1 MPPKAYRR
9 SSYRAVAPLKVN
21 KPKKDV
27 PLPALK
33 STPEGGGDPNAQ
45 GGKKVAP
52 GGAAH
57 HESSPEDGDHAS
69 APTFRKL
76 VAHYMATSV
85 MGVVMDLLS
94 TIFALISCILYIFST
109 YRDDICHVDE
119 GIEALEVIMTVFF
132 AFDYVLRAG
141 IASRPIAY
149 LLSSEAIVDLL
160 ALLPIIDRAFDC
172 ETKQRIAVVLGILRV
187 MRILRIYRITRLLEY
202 QESQVTKAIAKM
214 ILTIIT
220 AVIFVT
226 GLIQIIEN
234 DYAAS
239 QDGIYAGAEKLPF
252 HFYFYFLMVTV
263 STVGYGDYSPNSTQ
277 GQMIC
282 IIIIFA
288 GIIYVSNASSE
299 AIRLAGLTSPY
310 ARAKYKPHKGVPHI
324 VVCGEFTESSLRDF
338 FTEVFHKDHGNI
350 DLQLVL
356 LNPVTPT
363 NEIKTLISH
372 PRYSLSVKYVV
383 PASIVVAV
391 CVSLLGWFN
400 RALFLCPRAD
410 NRVFLPPP
418 LIDALIRSFTADFP
432 NPRSRRY
439 LEGSPMKEVD
449 LGRAALAVAKCA
461 FVLTNKY
468 CHDVDGADASTILQ
482 ALSIKRY
489 VRRQTGKEIL
499 QCMQLMR
506 AENKHHFTSFCDE
519 PSETGGPAHR
529 YCIVCV
535 EEIKMKLLAQTCL
548 CPGLVTL
555 MSNLVSSTDEE
566 PLGKDTNAQEWI
578 SEYQE
583 GSGYEV
589 YTKPVPAT
597 FSGVPFCE
605 VALCVYEV
613 LGACMFALEI
623 RASDNSDPR
632 IVLNP
637 GDYPLPDV
645 NEYKVRA
652 FLFAEDDETA
662 DLSHLGGS
670 FAPRAT
676 GKPKPGSPI
685 KSGTLSSESR
695 EQKGSPK
702 ASPLAK
708 KSSGHWA
715 KIKGA
720 NDGAAKAIANKKA
733 RRMDME
739 NLKIKYFIREEAAQ
753 IGQVTVVRSLE
764 EDLPGVIDHLIIAG
778 AVENLFEFILTLRA
792 KHLGHI
798 QTILILHPHPPDAMQ
813 WEKISMFPQVVYMQ
827 GSALNN
833 KDLMRAGVMKASH
846 AVVFAPIQES
856 GTSVSNKIEAMLD
869 ANTIFIYQGILAL
882 NPDMIVVTEL
892 VSCPNMAF
900 LSPDMSKTQKSA
912 NSNPLASA
920 QFASGAAYTSSMLDT
935 LVCQAFY
942 NPHIVTVLQQLVAGS
957 DPEETARWDK
967 EWEARGNTEKIT
979 DSHLYQIPVP
989 KQFHGKTY
997 GSLVEWLLLTRG
1009 MMPLGLY
1016 RGTWSH
1022 QLHSGPKGNR
1032 IPYVY
1037 TNPDKGSSLESCD
1050 AVFVL
1055 AQFPPEDL
1063 LAQKR
1068 SVADVMDSLQRA
1080 RKLSTALKITA
1091 PAKPGPLTSTASP
1104 METRGGSGGL
1114 GSAADMTKL
1123 IGELRSVV
1131 RSEVQGI
1138 KGEVESL
1145 AKEVKDMKAAASE

>member
-1 MPPKAYRR
+1 
-9 SSYRAVAPLKVN
+9 
-21 KPKKDV
+21 
-27 PLPALK
+27 
-33 STPEGGGDPNAQ
+33 
-45 GGKKVAP
+45 
-52 GGAAH
+52 
-57 HESSPEDGDHAS
+57 
-69 APTFRKL
+69 
-76 VAHYMATSV
+76 
-85 MGVVMDLLS
+85 
-94 TIFALISCILYIFST
+94 
-109 YRDDICHVDE
+109 
-119 GIEALEVIMTVFF
+119 
-132 AFDYVLRAG
+132 
-141 IASRPIAY
+141 
-149 LLSSEAIVDLL
+149 
-160 ALLPIIDRAFDC
+160 
-172 ETKQRIAVVLGILRV
+172 

-202 QESQVTKAIAKM
+202 QESQVTKAIARM

-372 PRYSLSVKYVV
+372 PRYSLSVKY
-383 PASIVVAV
+383 
-391 CVSLLGWFN
+391 
-400 RALFLCPRAD
+400 
-410 NRVFLPPP
+410 
-418 LIDALIRSFTADFP
+418 
-432 NPRSRRY
+432 

-449 LGRAALAVAKCA
+449 LDRAALAVAKCA

-566 PLGKDTNAQEWI
+566 PLGKDAQEWI

-685 KSGTLSSESR
+685 KSGTPSSESR

-702 ASPLAK
+702 ASPLAN
-708 KSSGHWA
+708 KSNGLWA

-720 NDGAAKAIANKKA
+720 NDGAKAIANKKS
-733 RRMDME
+733 RTMEME

-856 GTSVSNKIEAMLD
+856 GTSMSNKIEAMLD

-882 NPDMIVVTEL
+882 NPDMTVVTEL
-892 VSCPNMAF
+892 VSYPNMAF

-1016 RGTWSH
+1016 RGTWNH

-1091 PAKPGPLTSTASP
+1091 PAKLGPLTSIASP